1 MHIEDIGREIV
12 DSALRVHSL
21 MGPGLLEGTYEV
33 CLEHELIKRG
43 LKAVRQIAV
52 PVQYDGILLDA
63 GYRLDLLVEEKVVVE
78 LKAIE
83 QLKDIHLAQ
92 VLNYLRLGGFQ
103 LGYLMNFNV
112 VRMKQGIKRIVNGL

>member
-12 DSALRVHSL
+12 DSAIRVHSI

-33 CLEHELIKRG
+33 CLEHELVSRG
-43 LKAVRQIAV
+43 LACNRQVPV
-52 PVQYDGILLDA
+52 PVQYDGVLLEA
-63 GYRLDLLVEEKVVVE
+63 GYRLVEGKVVIE

-83 QLKDIHLAQ
+83 QLNDIHLAQ
-92 VLNYLRLGGFQ
+92 VLNYLRLGGYQ

-112 VRMKQGIKRIVNGL
+112 VRMKQGIRRVVNGL